1 MLDCLISFLFLEI
14 ITLLRFKKKHVC
26 LPGLANVFPL
36 GFLSTINQ
44 PQAPCLRC
52 NLFGHKKFRF
62 QSLVSMKS
70 LRARTSSSFGV
81 ALTQQH
87 QVLTGHLRKLH
98 LHFQVI
104 CLSWSRVSKRKR
116 VKKRIASV
124 SEKMDQN
131 AKAARKAATQ
141 KKQS

>member
-1 MLDCLISFLFLEI
+1 MFDCLISFLFLEI
-14 ITLLRFKKKHVC
+14 ITLLRFKKTC
-26 LPGLANVFPL
+26 VFTWFGQRFSL
-36 GFLSTINQ
+36 GFLATINQ
-44 PQAPCLRC
+44 PQLPCLRC

-104 CLSWSRVSKRKR
+104 CLCGAGYQKENASKKELHR
-116 VKKRIASV
+116 
-124 SEKMDQN
+124 M
-131 AKAARKAATQ
+131 
-141 KKQS
+141 